1 MGVASVLR
9 VNESTFVSKVTRHES
24 FRDHKLPFRPRE
36 VFSLTPS
43 ATLVKFDSKS
53 DDRQI
58 KFIIKRDFWSSWIIK
73 SSFSAVA
80 EFIILDLWLKLTL
93 ATVDV
98 GL

>member
-9 VNESTFVSKVTRHES
+9 VNDSTFVSKVTRHES

-58 KFIIKRDFWSSWIIK
+58 KFIIKRDFWSFWILVFQ
-73 SSFSAVA
+73 SSANPKFDCV
-80 EFIILDLWLKLTL
+80 LQL
-93 ATVDV
+93 
-98 GL
+98 GLYSGL

>member
-58 KFIIKRDFWSSWIIK
+58 KFIIKRDFWSSWI
-73 SSFSAVA
+73 
-80 EFIILDLWLKLTL
+80 LDLQVSVNPKF
-93 ATVDV
+93 
-98 GL
+98 

>member
-24 FRDHKLPFRPRE
+24 FRDHKLPFRQRE

-58 KFIIKRDFWSSWIIK
+58 KFIIKRDFWSFWILIFETSRK
-73 SSFSAVA
+73 TKFDY
-80 EFIILDLWLKLTL
+80 ILQL
-93 ATVDV
+93 

>member
-58 KFIIKRDFWSSWIIK
+58 KFIIKRDFWSFWILVFQ
-73 SSFSAVA
+73 SSEKPKFDY
-80 EFIILDLWLKLTL
+80 ILQL
-93 ATVDV
+93 

>member
-58 KFIIKRDFWSSWIIK
+58 KFIIKRDFWSFWILIFETSRK
-73 SSFSAVA
+73 TKFDY
-80 EFIILDLWLKLTL
+80 ILQL
-93 ATVDV
+93 

>member
-1 MGVASVLR
+1 MGIASVLR

-58 KFIIKRDFWSSWIIK
+58 KFIIKRDFWSFWILVFETSRK
-73 SSFSAVA
+73 PKFDY
-80 EFIILDLWLKLTL
+80 ILQL
-93 ATVDV
+93 